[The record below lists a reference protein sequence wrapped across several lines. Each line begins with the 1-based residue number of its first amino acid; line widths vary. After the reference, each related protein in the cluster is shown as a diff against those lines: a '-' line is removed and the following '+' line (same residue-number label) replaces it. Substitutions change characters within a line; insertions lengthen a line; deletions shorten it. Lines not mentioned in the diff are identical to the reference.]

1 MRIIAGS
8 ARGRKIFSVSK
19 HLPVKPISDRIKQS
33 VFDIIRPR
41 IPGAMMLDL
50 FAGTGN
56 VSLEALSRGAMRT
69 VMVDREPA
77 CIKNIHRNLE
87 HLGFADRAK
96 VLRGDVLKP
105 LDYLLAY
112 SDNEG
117 YDIIF
122 MGPPYRDI
130 NNKMLA
136 FSEPS
141 LKNVAEA
148 RLLAPNGIIILQTH
162 KTEEFAVP
170 ETLEI
175 YRVEKYGD
183 TLVHFLREKPA
194 PKENAHAV
202 WFARIKLF

>member
-1 MRIIAGS
+1 MRIIAGT

-19 HLPVKPISDRIKQS
+19 NLPVKPISDRIKQS

-41 IPGAMMLDL
+41 ITGAYMLDL

-56 VSLEALSRGAMRT
+56 VSLEALSRGAAKT

-77 CIKNIHRNLE
+77 CIKNIHRNLT
-87 HLGFADRAK
+87 HLGFEERAK

-105 LDYLLAY
+105 LDWLLAY
-112 SDNEG
+112 SNNEG

-130 NNKMLA
+130 NNKMLS
-136 FSEPS
+136 FSEPA

-148 RLLAPNGIIILQTH
+148 GLLAPNGIIILQTH

-170 ETLEI
+170 STLEI

-183 TLVHFLREKPA
+183 TLVHFLRAARPG
-194 PKENAHAV
+194 KENV
-202 WFARIKLF
+202 

>member
-1 MRIIAGS
+1 MRIIAGT
-8 ARGRKIFSVSK
+8 ARGRRIFSVSK
-19 HLPVKPISDRIKQS
+19 NLPVKPISDRITQS
-33 VFDIIRPR
+33 LFDILRPR
-41 IPGAMMLDL
+41 ITGAIMLDL

-56 VSLEALSRGAMRT
+56 VSLEALSRGAMKT

-77 CIKNIHRNLE
+77 CIKNIHRNLA
-87 HLGFADRAK
+87 HLGFEDRAK

-105 LDYLLAY
+105 LDWVMPY

-130 NNKMLA
+130 NNKMLS
-136 FSEPS
+136 FSEPA

-148 RLLAPNGIIILQTH
+148 RLLAPNGIVVLQTH

-170 ETLEI
+170 DSLEI

-183 TLVHFLREKPA
+183 TLVHFMRAAEK
-194 PKENAHAV
+194 KEA
-202 WFARIKLF
+202 

>member
-1 MRIIAGS
+1 MRIIAGT
-8 ARGRKIFSVSK
+8 ARGRRIFSVSK
-19 HLPVKPISDRIKQS
+19 NLPVKPISDRIKQS
-33 VFDIIRPR
+33 LFDILRPR
-41 IPGAMMLDL
+41 ITGAIMLDL

-56 VSLEALSRGAMRT
+56 VSLEALSRGAQKT

-105 LDYLLAY
+105 LDWLLAY

-130 NNKMLA
+130 NNKMLS
-136 FSEPS
+136 FSQPA
-141 LKNVAEA
+141 LANVAAA
-148 RLLAPNGIIILQTH
+148 RLLAKNGIIVLQNH
-162 KTEEFAVP
+162 KSEEFSVP
-170 ETLEI
+170 EGLEI

-183 TLVHFLREKPA
+183 TLVHFLRA
-194 PKENAHAV
+194 AATPKEDAHV
-202 WFARIKLF
+202 

>member
-1 MRIIAGS
+1 M
-8 ARGRKIFSVSK
+8 SK
-19 HLPVKPISDRIKQS
+19 NLPVKPISDRIKQS
-33 VFDIIRPR
+33 LFDILRPR
-41 IPGAMMLDL
+41 ITGAIMLDL

-56 VSLEALSRGAMRT
+56 VSLEALSRGALKT
-69 VMVDREPA
+69 VMLDKEPA
-77 CIKNIHRNLE
+77 CIKNIRRNLE

-105 LDYLLAY
+105 LDWLMPY

-136 FSEPS
+136 LSEPA
-141 LKNVAEA
+141 LNNVAEA
-148 RLLAPNGIIILQTH
+148 RLLAPNGIVIIQTH

-170 ETLEI
+170 PSLTV
-175 YRVEKYGD
+175 YRTEKYGD
-183 TLVHFLREKPA
+183 TLVRFMRAVAPQEQPA
-194 PKENAHAV
+194 GEGAAHV
-202 WFARIKLF
+202 

>member
-1 MRIIAGS
+1 MRIIAGT
-8 ARGRKIFSVSK
+8 ARGRRIFSVSK
-19 HLPVKPISDRIKQS
+19 NLPVKPISDRIKQS

-41 IPGAMMLDL
+41 LPGAKMLDL

-56 VSLEALSRGAMRT
+56 VSLEALSRGALRC

-87 HLGFADRAK
+87 HLGFTERAK

-112 SDNEG
+112 NDNDG

-136 FSEPS
+136 LSEPA
-141 LKNVAEA
+141 LKNVAA
-148 RLLAPNGIIILQTH
+148 AGLLAPKGIIILQTH
-162 KTEEFAVP
+162 KTEAVAVP
-170 ETLEI
+170 DGLEI

-183 TLVHFLREKPA
+183 TLVHFLRAAKNSAEG
-194 PKENAHAV
+194 AHAE
-202 WFARIKLF
+202 

>member
-1 MRIIAGS
+1 MRIIAGT
-8 ARGRKIFSVSK
+8 ARGRRIFSVSK
-19 HLPVKPISDRIKQS
+19 NLPVKPISDRIKQS
-33 VFDIIRPR
+33 LFDILRPR
-41 IPGAMMLDL
+41 ITGAIMLDL

-56 VSLEALSRGAMRT
+56 VSLEALSRGAMKT

-77 CIKNIHRNLE
+77 CIKNIHRNLA
-87 HLGFADRAK
+87 HLGFEDRAK

-105 LDYLLAY
+105 LDWVMPY

-117 YDIIF
+117 YDVIF

-130 NNKMLA
+130 NNKMLS
-136 FSEPS
+136 FSEPA

-148 RLLAPNGIIILQTH
+148 RLLAPNGIVVLQTH

-170 ETLEI
+170 DSLEI

-183 TLVHFLREKPA
+183 TLVHFMRAAEK
-194 PKENAHAV
+194 KEA
-202 WFARIKLF
+202 

>member
-1 MRIIAGS
+1 MRIIAGT

-19 HLPVKPISDRIKQS
+19 NLPVKPISDRIKQS

-41 IPGAMMLDL
+41 ITGAYMLDL

-56 VSLEALSRGAMRT
+56 VSLEALSRGAAKT

-77 CIKNIHRNLE
+77 CIKNIHRNLL
-87 HLGFADRAK
+87 HLGFEDRAK

-105 LDYLLAY
+105 LDWLLAY
-112 SDNEG
+112 SNNEG

-122 MGPPYRDI
+122 MGPPYRDL

-136 FSEPS
+136 FSEPA
-141 LKNVAEA
+141 LKNVADA
-148 RLLAPNGIIILQTH
+148 TLLAKNGIVILQTH

-170 ETLEI
+170 EQLEI

-183 TLVHFLREKPA
+183 TLVHFLRHKAE
-194 PKENAHAV
+194 
-202 WFARIKLF
+202 

>member
-1 MRIIAGS
+1 MRIIAGT

-19 HLPVKPISDRIKQS
+19 NLPVKPISDRIKQS
-33 VFDIIRPR
+33 LFDILRPR
-41 IPGAMMLDL
+41 ITGAIMLDL

-56 VSLEALSRGAMRT
+56 VSLEALSRGAQKT
-69 VMVDREPA
+69 VMVDKEPA
-77 CIKNIHRNLE
+77 CIKNIHRNLA

-96 VLRGDVLKP
+96 VFRGDVLKP
-105 LDYLLAY
+105 LDWLLAY

-136 FSEPS
+136 FSQPA
-141 LKNVAEA
+141 LDNVAAA
-148 RLLAPNGIIILQTH
+148 RLLAPNGIIVLQTH
-162 KTEEFAVP
+162 KTEEFEVP
-170 ETLEI
+170 AGLEI

-183 TLVHFLREKPA
+183 TLVHFLRAAQTPQED
-194 PKENAHAV
+194 AHV
-202 WFARIKLF
+202 

>member
-1 MRIIAGS
+1 MRIIAGT

-41 IPGAMMLDL
+41 LPGAKMLDL

-56 VSLEALSRGAMRT
+56 VSLEALSRGALRT

-77 CIKNIHRNLE
+77 CIKNMHRNLE

-112 SDNEG
+112 SDNDG

-130 NNKMLA
+130 NNKMLSL
-136 FSEPS
+136 SEPA
-141 LKNVAEA
+141 LQNVAAA
-148 RLLAPNGIIILQTH
+148 RLLAPRGIIILQTH
-162 KTEEFAVP
+162 KTEEFEVP
-170 ETLEI
+170 AELEI

-183 TLVHFLREKPA
+183 TLVHFLREKSVPQGE
-194 PKENAHAV
+194 PHA
-202 WFARIKLF
+202 K

>member
-1 MRIIAGS
+1 MRIIAGT
-8 ARGRKIFSVSK
+8 ARGRRIFSVSK
-19 HLPVKPISDRIKQS
+19 NLPVKPISDRIKQS

-41 IPGAMMLDL
+41 LPGAKMLDL

-56 VSLEALSRGAMRT
+56 VSLEALSRGALRC

-87 HLGFADRAK
+87 HLGFTERAK

-112 SDNEG
+112 SDNDG

-136 FSEPS
+136 LSEPA
-141 LKNVAEA
+141 LKNVAA
-148 RLLAPNGIIILQTH
+148 AGLLAPKGIIILQTH
-162 KTEEFAVP
+162 KTEAFAVP
-170 ETLEI
+170 NGLEI
-175 YRVEKYGD
+175 YRLEKYGD
-183 TLVHFLREKPA
+183 TLVHFLRAAKNSTEG
-194 PKENAHAV
+194 AHAE
-202 WFARIKLF
+202 

>member
-1 MRIIAGS
+1 MRIIAGT
-8 ARGRKIFSVSK
+8 ARGRRIFSVSK
-19 HLPVKPISDRIKQS
+19 NLPVKPISDRIKQS
-33 VFDIIRPR
+33 LFDILRPR
-41 IPGAMMLDL
+41 ITGAIMLDL

-56 VSLEALSRGAMRT
+56 VSLEALSRGAMKT

-77 CIKNIHRNLE
+77 CIKNIHRNLA
-87 HLGFADRAK
+87 HLGFEDRAK

-105 LDYLLAY
+105 LDWVMPY

-130 NNKMLA
+130 NNKMLS
-136 FSEPS
+136 FSETA

-148 RLLAPNGIIILQTH
+148 RLLAPNGIVVLQTH

-170 ETLEI
+170 DSLEI

-183 TLVHFLREKPA
+183 TLVHFMRAAEK
-194 PKENAHAV
+194 KEA
-202 WFARIKLF
+202 